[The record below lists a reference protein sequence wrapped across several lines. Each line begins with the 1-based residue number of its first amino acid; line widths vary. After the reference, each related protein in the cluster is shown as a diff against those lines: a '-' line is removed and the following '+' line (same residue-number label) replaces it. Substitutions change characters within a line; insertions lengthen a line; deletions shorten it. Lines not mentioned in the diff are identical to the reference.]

1 MGVWRRTRPHE
12 RGEKRRRRARNVVEW
27 RMRASLVAI
36 VGCVF
41 LATAFPARADGGG
54 EREQL
59 MLQLTQEY
67 DALSTS
73 DCTSAC
79 RALASMER
87 AANRLCVL
95 DTGKVCDD
103 ARTKLEDAR
112 KRVRAACP
120 MCVVD
125 SPKGS
130 TTPMDAGDLGAAGL
144 AALGLLLVR
153 RRRR

>member
-1 MGVWRRTRPHE
+1 
-12 RGEKRRRRARNVVEW
+12 
-27 RMRASLVAI
+27 MRASLVAI